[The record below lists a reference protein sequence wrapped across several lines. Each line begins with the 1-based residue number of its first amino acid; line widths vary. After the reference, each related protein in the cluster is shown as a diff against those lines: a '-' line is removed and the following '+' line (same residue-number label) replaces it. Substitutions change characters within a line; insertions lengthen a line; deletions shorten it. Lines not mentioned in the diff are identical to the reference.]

1 MKKLKLF
8 ALLATVVLSFVAC
21 DKIEEENGK
30 FVIFAGANGTWYDS
44 EADIPNVQRAFIEKY
59 TGVRCVNCPFAD
71 EAIHAASEKYGDALV
86 VAAIHA
92 NNNFGK
98 PFGQEQDLRTPK
110 GNIWFDEYIGTTGLP
125 AAMIN
130 RNHDD
135 LFVPTSGLDDRI
147 DAVINQE
154 SKINMLITSGADGD
168 KYYAIVRLG
177 FAQDVTEE
185 LTLTVLVIED
195 KIYTTQLKQGEGEI
209 ENYEQNH
216 VLRDIITDAWGIDVN
231 ADGKQGTKRMVRL
244 NYELRKDCVPE
255 NCHLVAF
262 VSNKATRRIINCCEC
277 ELL

>member
-8 ALLATVVLSFVAC
+8 ALIATVALSFVAC
-21 DKIEEENGK
+21 DKIEEVNGK
-30 FVIFAGANGTWYDS
+30 FVTFAGANGNWYDS
-44 EADIPNVQRAFIEKY
+44 EAEIPNVQRAFIEKY

-71 EAIHAASEKYGDALV
+71 DAIHAASEKYGDALV

-98 PFGQEQDLRTPK
+98 PFGSDPDLRTPK
-110 GNIWFDEYIGTTGLP
+110 GNIWFDEYIGSTGLP

-130 RNHDD
+130 RNRDD
-135 LFVPTSGLDDRI
+135 IFVPTSGLDDRI
-147 DAVINQE
+147 ETIIHQE
-154 SKINMLITSGADGD
+154 SKINMLISSGGDGD
-168 KYYAIVRLG
+168 NYYAIVCLG
-177 FAQDVTEE
+177 FAQDVPEE
-185 LTLTVLVIED
+185 LTLTLLVIED

-244 NYELRKDCVPE
+244 KFKLRNDCVPE
-255 NCHLVAF
+255 NCHLIAF
-262 VSNKATRRIINCCEC
+262 VSNKATRQIINSCEC

>member
-8 ALLATVVLSFVAC
+8 ALLATVALSFVAC

-44 EADIPNVQRAFIEKY
+44 DADIPNVQRVFIEKY

-71 EAIHAASEKYGDALV
+71 DAIHAASEKYGDALV

-92 NNNFGK
+92 NNNFGN
-98 PFGQEQDLRTPK
+98 PFGQDPDLRTPK
-110 GNIWFDEYIGTTGLP
+110 GNIWFDEYIGTTGIP
-125 AAMIN
+125 VAMIN

-135 LFVPTSGLDDRI
+135 MFVPTSGLDDRI
-147 DAVINQE
+147 EAIINQE
-154 SKINMLITSGADGD
+154 SKINMLVTSGRDGD

-185 LTLTVLVIED
+185 LTLTLLVIED
-195 KIYTTQLKQGEGEI
+195 KIYTTQLKGEGKI

-216 VLRDIITDAWGIDVN
+216 VLRDIITDAWGIDVY

-244 NYELRKDCVPE
+244 NFELRNDCVPE
-255 NCHLVAF
+255 NCHLIAF
-262 VSNKATRRIINCCEC
+262 VSDKVTRRIINSCEC